1 MIKFYPTR
9 QVGRHEEELI
19 KMIDILSTQ
28 YAGKVCGMSIGT
40 VITVAHDMLGRGI
53 SIERMFLILGKGT
66 EFQSTRIDGMFN
78 LFHQSG
84 LTGTIQIGIFGNVRR
99 QIKAITATT
108 KLFHVM
114 IFQIQLG
121 IGTQSIISVY
131 TYCLVLQLGQFGKAV
146 PIGIPCRTVA
156 VLPIDVGSHFVIRRY
171 KGKIE
176 RGIIVKRTGAIKIG
190 DGVGKRT
197 GVMERFFRNDIHR
210 SGNGGRAE

>member
-1 MIKFYPTR
+1 
-9 QVGRHEEELI
+9 
-19 KMIDILSTQ
+19 MIDILGAQ
-28 YAGKVCGMSIGT
+28 YTGEIGGMPIGT

-99 QIKAITATT
+99 QIEAVTATA

-121 IGTQSIISVY
+121 IGAQPIISVHA
-131 TYCLVLQLGQFGKAV
+131 YCLVLQFG
-146 PIGIPCRTVA
+146 
-156 VLPIDVGSHFVIRRY
+156 
-171 KGKIE
+171 
-176 RGIIVKRTGAIKIG
+176 
-190 DGVGKRT
+190 
-197 GVMERFFRNDIHR
+197 
-210 SGNGGRAE
+210 